1 MFLNYLIYATKYL
14 LASHIMR
21 IKLILLTAETS
32 LLNQVTLIDFQK
44 ELIARNYK
52 VVMK

>member
-1 MFLNYLIYATKYL
+1 
-14 LASHIMR
+14 MR
-21 IKLILLTAETS
+21 IKLILLTAKTS
-32 LLNQVTLIDFQK
+32 LLNKVTLIDFHK